1 MCSVLVLCYNL
12 HKQIKKGAGLNMA
25 AKAES
30 FIGVMV
36 FDEWEIKWMEQ
47 ALTKKMK
54 TEQNRLHFLQDTF
67 ELADD
72 YSLHWGQICLQQE
85 ILAAHGRLLEKFKD
99 C

>member
-1 MCSVLVLCYNL
+1 
-12 HKQIKKGAGLNMA
+12 MA
-25 AKAES
+25 AKAEN
-30 FIGVMV
+30 FKGVVV

-47 ALTKKMK
+47 ALTEKIR
-54 TEQNRLHFLQDTF
+54 TEQNKLYFLRDTF

-72 YSLHWGQICLQQE
+72 YNIHWGQIYLQQE